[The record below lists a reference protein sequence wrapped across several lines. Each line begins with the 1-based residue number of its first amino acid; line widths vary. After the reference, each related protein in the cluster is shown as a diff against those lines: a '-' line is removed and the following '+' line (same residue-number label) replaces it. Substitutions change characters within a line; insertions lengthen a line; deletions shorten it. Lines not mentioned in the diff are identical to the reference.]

1 MMERAGLHGGPRG
14 CRQRPDWDGAGGCV
28 IDVADTQPT
37 LALGEPMRS
46 RFPHAEFPLPTGA

>member
-1 MMERAGLHGGPRG
+1 M
-14 CRQRPDWDGAGGCV
+14 